1 MPDVSVVVLTM
12 GDRPTELAA
21 AIASAKKQSGVD
33 VEVVLVVNGGKP
45 DVSDADIVLEPGGNL
60 GIPGGRNLG
69 AENSTAELICF
80 LDDDGQLEL
89 GALLGACHRFATEP
103 DLSALGFR
111 IIDETGS
118 TARRYIPGLRKD
130 ATRSR
135 DATSFPGGG
144 VVVRSAAFRA
154 VGGLCGA
161 FTYGLEETD
170 LAWRLID
177 HGGRIAYDAN
187 LVMFHPRTTPSRH
200 ADFER
205 ITARNRV
212 WLARRQ
218 LPISLGV
225 PYIINWLIVGL
236 VRGRDISTL
245 LHVLGGTLAGIRS
258 PIEGRRRMRW
268 RTVLRLT
275 QLGRPPVI

>member
-1 MPDVSVVVLTM
+1 
-12 GDRPTELAA
+12 
-21 AIASAKKQSGVD
+21 
-33 VEVVLVVNGGKP
+33 
-45 DVSDADIVLEPGGNL
+45 
-60 GIPGGRNLG
+60 
-69 AENSTAELICF
+69 
-80 LDDDGQLEL
+80 
-89 GALLGACHRFATEP
+89 
-103 DLSALGFR
+103 
-111 IIDETGS
+111 
-118 TARRYIPGLRKD
+118 
-130 ATRSR
+130 
-135 DATSFPGGG
+135 
-144 VVVRSAAFRA
+144 
-154 VGGLCGA
+154 
-161 FTYGLEETD
+161 
-170 LAWRLID
+170 
-177 HGGRIAYDAN
+177 
-187 LVMFHPRTTPSRH
+187 MFHPRTTPSRH